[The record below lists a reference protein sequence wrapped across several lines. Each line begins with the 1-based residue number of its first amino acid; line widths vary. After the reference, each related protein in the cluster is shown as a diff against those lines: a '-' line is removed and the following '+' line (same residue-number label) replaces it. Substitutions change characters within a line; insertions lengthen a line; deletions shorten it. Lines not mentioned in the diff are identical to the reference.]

1 MRDDDINWP
10 HLRPAKKIKE
20 PSFAQLID
28 WLADMNKTCRCDGGN
43 TMGCAAC
50 VAERHIKELGGEKA
64 ARQLLVPKDQ
74 RQKPYPGVKLS
85 AEMKKDAGPHVKW
98 ICHGQYAHVAGA
110 PCVQCGTAVVAPSRA
125 WMLQMIGSDR
135 EGWLIRFVKGDPKP
149 GQLVHYSDIG
159 PINSLYVAGPTDT
172 SNAERIKKAILE
184 WTKTGAMVE
193 WVLSNRA
200 PETLK

>member
-10 HLRPAKKIKE
+10 HLRPRVKKL
-20 PSFAQLID
+20 SFAQLVE
-28 WLADMNKTCRCDGGN
+28 WLVDADQSCRCDGGN

-64 ARQLLVPKDQ
+64 ARALLGEKANPKP
-74 RQKPYPGVKLS
+74 RKAYPGVKLS
-85 AEMKKDAGPHVKW
+85 EEMKQDAKPRVKW
-98 ICHGQYAHVAGA
+98 ICHGKYAHVAGE
-110 PCVQCGTAVVAPSRA
+110 PCVQCGTLVVAPSRA

-172 SNAERIKKAILE
+172 SNAERIKAAILE
-184 WTKTGAMVE
+184 WAKTGAMVE